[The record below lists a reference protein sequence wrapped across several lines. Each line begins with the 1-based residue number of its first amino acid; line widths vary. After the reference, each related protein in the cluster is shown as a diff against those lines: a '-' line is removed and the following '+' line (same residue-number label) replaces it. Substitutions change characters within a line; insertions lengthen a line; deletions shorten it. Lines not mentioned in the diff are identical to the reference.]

1 MFLIFSFCSLSIA
14 VFALTWWKTQ
24 GAPAPSLTKPSLT
37 DTSLTDT
44 SELSLQSASSA
55 EPSELSPSEAS
66 RTDLSP
72 SLSRE
77 LVTELLHAQK
87 NKMQQCQAQNAAAVG
102 RLGVQIEILP
112 TGRVAQLQVQ
122 TSSIEN
128 LQLQNCALEVLK
140 STTFPSFTGPR
151 LAISHAVHFE

>member
-1 MFLIFSFCSLSIA
+1 MIFSFCSLSIA

-24 GAPAPSLTKPSLT
+24 GAPAPSLTKPLLT
-37 DTSLTDT
+37 DTSLTEPSPTDT
-44 SELSLQSASSA
+44 SPTDISLQSASSA
-55 EPSELSPSEAS
+55 EPSE
-66 RTDLSP
+66 LSP